1 MPQHQASYH
10 QPAPHYR
17 QGHQQ
22 PTIITVPIP
31 ASTATNGP
39 LTIHVTLP
47 ENLHLTGQPGQQLTQ
62 VPQQVH
68 LIPQR
73 NSAAGG
79 GQYIVTQDQFGNQHP
94 MHVIQIQTQPSPAN
108 HAATAGQPQHVIIQ
122 SSQPQH
128 AGTPQSTRQIT
139 TGSASSSNDNRPVP
153 HRFRNLTDEQIARR
167 RKANA
172 ERSRR
177 RRAMETVDQ
186 RAERNRRTAERMRQ
200 RRAKVSILD

>member
-1 MPQHQASYH
+1 MPQHQANYH

-17 QGHQQ
+17 QAHQQ

-47 ENLHLTGQPGQQLTQ
+47 ENLHLTGQPGQQVTQ
-62 VPQQVH
+62 IPQQVH

-73 NSAAGG
+73 SNAGSG
-79 GQYIVTQDQFGNQHP
+79 GQFIVTQDQYGNQHP

-108 HAATAGQPQHVIIQ
+108 HAAASGQPQHIIIQ
-122 SSQPQH
+122 PSQNQQH
-128 AGTPQSTRQIT
+128 AGTPQSSRQIT

-153 HRFRNLTDEQIARR
+153 LRFRNLSDEQIARR

-177 RRAMETVDQ
+177 RRAMETGEQ
-186 RAERNRRTAERMRQ
+186 RAERNRRTGKMLFI
-200 RRAKVSILD
+200 SG